1 MNKQEIIKII
11 KELYFS
17 KTQYWLVTGS
27 ALVLHNIKEETKDID
42 LGVTKELINELI
54 EKGYSYKILPDH
66 TRYIKYSENIEIYEN
81 WLYDKI
87 EYIDNIPVISL
98 QGLIEMKEKLGRDKD
113 IEDIKLIKRNKNH

>member
-11 KELYFS
+11 KELNFS

-42 LGVTKELINELI
+42 LGATKELINELI

-98 QGLIEMKEKLGRDKD
+98 RGLIEMKEKLGRDKD

>member
-42 LGVTKELINELI
+42 LGATKELINELI
-54 EKGYSYKILPDH
+54 EKGYSYKILSDH